1 MPVWM
6 DKFMPIAILLMVVG
20 IVLARLPKV
29 EGVEH
34 AQSSVGVGCSTGFRW
49 A

>member
-1 MPVWM
+1 M

-34 AQSSVGVGCSTGFRW
+34 SSEFVGVGCSTGFRW